1 MFVVCKAILSVLPFG
16 ASACCQRSLFVMF
29 WRLSILYGIRAGV
42 NVVRIEILIEVYTRG
57 SISSKVWHLQLFES
71 SVPKS
76 RRTRSCCLPHSY
88 EVLVTSEDIIFKGEI
103 NGPAFH
109 RKLLDVTDFLMVS
122 QMTGN

>member
-1 MFVVCKAILSVLPFG
+1 
-16 ASACCQRSLFVMF
+16 MF